1 MIEWGTIPGGILIWY
16 FFCSLSSYAGVY
28 WNIRASLIVPVL
40 WIGTV
45 VMICID
51 QLKKIESSKPYF
63 LYYTLVFLTGLLIGG
78 VYNNISGAIVIELS
92 NMKELKG

>member
-1 MIEWGTIPGGILIWY
+1 MVFL
-16 FFCSLSSYAGVY
+16 FSLSSYAGVH
-28 WNIRASLIVPVL
+28 WNIRAILIVPIL

-51 QLKKIESSKPYF
+51 QLQKIQSHKPYY
-63 LYYTLVFLTGLLIGG
+63 LYYMLVFLTGLFIGG